1 MMTPPLDTEIR
12 LLAARRLVVPE
23 REDLHRR
30 FRDHEQRS
38 LFWLGVECVL
48 ILLGLGWWLS
58 SERLLPDWQW
68 ALLFGF
74 GFLGLFDFVL
84 EQWASRRKLLEV
96 VRPESKLGV
105 HTRDSLLAAVA
116 RVKERLGLDR
126 YPVKVYLAKEK
137 EVNAFAM
144 RMELLPGWRLFN
156 SVQLNL
162 SILHLLDEKELES
175 VIGHE
180 LGHVFPYSPIS
191 GRCMLIHGL
200 FAGVLSLVIAQ
211 FLQSYDW
218 YLGAPLL
225 ALMVVR
231 RFSQSSWVSQIRT
244 IEFLCDD
251 YGARAAGLLPA
262 MTTEL
267 KLGMEREARNELL
280 LRVLEAKLKHSRVP
294 ISEFIASYEES
305 LPFGGVE
312 SEQAKKQLEAG
323 IQRRLQEES
332 TSSLKGFY
340 QFIFKSDDAD
350 EDSLR
355 ESIEV
360 IKKVRQVAKVPFSIL
375 DAVKEPGRWME
386 PCIKAIEGHPDRVL
400 MHLEDEVDDRASTH
414 PNVSRRLLYLWKN
427 RDAIAS
433 A

>member
-1 MMTPPLDTEIR
+1 MPPQEPEM
-12 LLAARRLVVPE
+12 LLPAPRRLVVPE

-38 LFWLGVECVL
+38 VMWLGVECLL

-58 SERLLPDWQW
+58 NDRLLPDWQW
-68 ALLFGF
+68 ALLFVF

-84 EQWASRRKLLEV
+84 EHWASRRKLLEDV
-96 VRPESKLGV
+96 KPESKLGA

-116 RVKERLGLDR
+116 RVKERLGLER

-162 SILHLLDEKELES
+162 SIVHLLDEKELES

-180 LGHVFPYSPIS
+180 LGHVFPYSPIA

-211 FLQSYDW
+211 SLQSYDW

-225 ALMVVR
+225 ALVIVR
-231 RFSQSSWVSQIRT
+231 RFAQSSWVSQIRT

-251 YGARAAGLLPA
+251 FGARAAGLLPA

-267 KLGMEREARNELL
+267 KLGMEREARNGLL
-280 LRVLEAKLKHSRVP
+280 LRVLEAKLQHSRVP
-294 ISEFIASYEES
+294 ISDLIASYEDS

-312 SEQAKKQLEAG
+312 SEQARKQLEAG
-323 IQRRLQEES
+323 IQRRLQEEG

-340 QFIFKSDDAD
+340 QFIFKSDDTD
-350 EDSLR
+350 EDALR
-355 ESIEV
+355 ESIETL
-360 IKKVRQVAKVPFSIL
+360 KKVSQVAKVPASTL
-375 DAVKEPGRWME
+375 DAVKEPVRWMQ
-386 PCIKAIEGHPDRVL
+386 PCMQAIESHPNRVL

-414 PNVSRRLLYLWKN
+414 PNVSRRLLYLWRN
-427 RDAIAS
+427 RDAIAR